1 MKILAIDT
9 STVQG
14 SVAILA
20 GEKIFE
26 ENYLADSS
34 HAETL
39 LQVVE
44 KVLSKARLKIKDI
57 EGIAV
62 GIGPGSFTGL
72 RIGLATAKGIAFA
85 NQIPIVGISSLRA
98 IAEHVIASGAK
109 QSSELIVPVI
119 NAKRGEVY
127 AAAYTSS
134 CYGAAVLR
142 CCGEIVINECAI
154 SEEELKE
161 KLENLGRKYHIEK
174 TYPLASNV
182 ARLALEQF
190 EQSNTDDLSSLIPN
204 YIRKSA
210 AEAKIDKSNNNA
222 YALDTH

>member
-119 NAKRGEVY
+119 NAKRGEIY
-127 AAAYTSS
+127 AAAYKTV
-134 CYGAAVLR
+134 YRILYTVFQT
-142 CCGEIVINECAI
+142 VINECAI

-210 AEAKIDKSNNNA
+210 AEAKIDKSNNI
-222 YALDTH
+222 